1 MENLK
6 NGIKPPQL
14 FVKRN
19 LLMKKNLLLTV
30 FIFLFIGVGCTSKKD
45 SNNSTQILIAKEDIK
60 YPYNI
65 DLPDKVQ
72 GDLTTS
78 SIASE
83 VKFIPLETIKMSLIG
98 KGERIRINDSLIVIS
113 DWKKIFLFKKDGRF
127 IRQIGTNGK
136 GPGEYL
142 MIFDF
147 ELKEDT
153 ILLTSTGKRS
163 IIKYTLDGKFQEE
176 IQVGNQLTHFSLT
189 PNGHVVWYNQKKGE
203 LTFYDHTMMP
213 DNVIRPGNLDILPDR
228 YSIYD
233 TFDTYFQ
240 VSGNKLLFSNYF
252 NDTVWNVSNG
262 EQKAAYVFNL
272 KDKLL
277 PHEVL
282 IKSYHDQDFNKFTK
296 LAANYQ
302 KVNLLEG
309 KNKLFIFQKT
319 WAGNDLNAIYTHTFD
334 TGITQRYT
342 APYIYDD
349 MLSGMELR
357 IKSENQCS
365 EKFLISLVSPL
376 KLLEELEKTDTE
388 DKPEAYDSWKKQ
400 MRKVKYDD
408 NPVIAIIKLK

>member
-1 MENLK
+1 
-6 NGIKPPQL
+6 
-14 FVKRN
+14 
-19 LLMKKNLLLTV
+19 MKKNLLLTV
-30 FIFLFIGVGCTSKKD
+30 FIFLLIGVGCTSKKD
-45 SNNSTQILIAKEDIK
+45 GNNSTQILTAKEDIK

-83 VKFIPLETIKMSLIG
+83 VKFIPLETNKMSLIG

-176 IQVGNQLTHFSLT
+176 IQVGNQLTHFSLN

-203 LTFYDHTMMP
+203 LTFYDHTMKP

-228 YSIYD
+228 NSIYD

-262 EQKAAYVFNL
+262 EKKAAYVFNL

-282 IKSYHDQDFNKFTK
+282 IKSYHDQDVDKFTK
-296 LAANYQ
+296 QAANYQ
-302 KVNLLEG
+302 KVNLFEG

-349 MLSGMELR
+349 MLSSMELR

-376 KLLEELEKTDTE
+376 KLVEELEKTDTE

>member
-1 MENLK
+1 
-6 NGIKPPQL
+6 
-14 FVKRN
+14 
-19 LLMKKNLLLTV
+19 MKKNLLLTV
-30 FIFLFIGVGCTSKKD
+30 FIFLLIGVGCTSKKD
-45 SNNSTQILIAKEDIK
+45 GNNSTQILTAKEDIK

-65 DLPDKVQ
+65 DLPYKVQ
-72 GDLTTS
+72 VDLTTS

-83 VKFIPLETIKMSLIG
+83 VKFIPLETNKMSLIG

-176 IQVGNQLTHFSLT
+176 IQVGNQLTHFSLN

-203 LTFYDHTMMP
+203 LTFYDHTMKP

-262 EQKAAYVFNL
+262 EKKAAYVFNL

-282 IKSYHDQDFNKFTK
+282 IKSYHDQDVDKFTK
-296 LAANYQ
+296 QAANYQ
-302 KVNLLEG
+302 KVNLFEG
-309 KNKLFIFQKT
+309 KKQAFYF
-319 WAGNDLNAIYTHTFD
+319 
-334 TGITQRYT
+334 
-342 APYIYDD
+342 
-349 MLSGMELR
+349 
-357 IKSENQCS
+357 SEN
-365 EKFLISLVSPL
+365 LGG
-376 KLLEELEKTDTE
+376 
-388 DKPEAYDSWKKQ
+388 
-400 MRKVKYDD
+400 
-408 NPVIAIIKLK
+408 

>member
-1 MENLK
+1 MGATIK
-6 NGIKPPQL
+6 NQ
-14 FVKRN
+14 
-19 LLMKKNLLLTV
+19 MKKNFLLTGL
-30 FIFLFIGVGCTSKKD
+30 IFLLIGVGCTSKKD
-45 SNNSTQILIAKEDIK
+45 GNSSTQVLNTKKNTK
-60 YPYNI
+60 YPHNI
-65 DLPDKVQ
+65 NLPDKVQ

-78 SIASE
+78 TIASE
-83 VKFIPLETIKMSLIG
+83 VKFIPLETNKKSLIG
-98 KGERIRINDSLIVIS
+98 KGGRIRINDSIIVIS

-142 MIFDF
+142 IIFDF

-176 IQVGNQLTHFSLT
+176 IEVGNQLTNFSVT
-189 PNGHVVWYNQKKGE
+189 PNGHVVWYNRKKGE
-203 LTFYDHTMMP
+203 LTFYDHTMKP
-213 DNVIRPGNLDILPDR
+213 DNVIRPGNLAILPDG
-228 YSIYD
+228 YSISD

-240 VSGNKLLFSNYF
+240 VSGDKLLFSNYF

-262 EQKAAYVFNL
+262 EHKAAYVFNL

-282 IKSYHDQDFNKFTK
+282 SKIYHDHDYDKFNK

-309 KNKLFIFQKT
+309 KNILFIFQKT
-319 WAGNDLNAIYTHTFD
+319 WTGNDLNAIYTHTFD
-334 TGITQRYT
+334 TGITQKYT
-342 APYIYDD
+342 APHIYDD
-349 MLSGMELR
+349 MLSGMKLS
-357 IKSENQCS
+357 INQKIQCS

-376 KLLEELEKTDTE
+376 KLVEELEKMDTE

-408 NPVIAIIKLK
+408 NPVIAIIKLN

>member
-1 MENLK
+1 
-6 NGIKPPQL
+6 
-14 FVKRN
+14 
-19 LLMKKNLLLTV
+19 MKKNLLLTV
-30 FIFLFIGVGCTSKKD
+30 FIFLLIGVGCTSKKD
-45 SNNSTQILIAKEDIK
+45 GNNSTQILIAKEDIK

-78 SIASE
+78 AIASE
-83 VKFIPLETIKMSLIG
+83 VKFIPLETNKMSLIG
-98 KGERIRINDSLIVIS
+98 KGGRIRINDSIIVIS
-113 DWKKIFLFKKDGRF
+113 DWKKILLFQKDGRF

-176 IQVGNQLTHFSLT
+176 IQVGNQLTHFSLN
-189 PNGHVVWYNQKKGE
+189 PNGHVVWYNQKKEE
-203 LTFYDHTMMP
+203 LTFYDHTMKP

-228 YSIYD
+228 NSIYD

-262 EQKAAYVFNL
+262 EKKAAYVFNL

-282 IKSYHDQDFNKFTK
+282 IKSYHDQDVDKFTK
-296 LAANYQ
+296 QAANYQ
-302 KVNLLEG
+302 KVNLFEG

-349 MLSGMELR
+349 MLSSMELR

-376 KLLEELEKTDTE
+376 KLVEELEKTDTE

>member
-1 MENLK
+1 M
-6 NGIKPPQL
+6 
-14 FVKRN
+14 
-19 LLMKKNLLLTV
+19 MKSNEKNLLLTV
-30 FIFLFIGVGCTSKKD
+30 FIFLLIGVGCTLKKD
-45 SNNSTQILIAKEDIK
+45 GSNSTQVLNTKKNTK

-65 DLPDKVQ
+65 NLPDKVQ
-72 GDLTTS
+72 GDLTIST
-78 SIASE
+78 IASE
-83 VKFIPLETIKMSLIG
+83 VKFIPLETNKKSLIG
-98 KGERIRINDSLIVIS
+98 KGERIRMNDSLIVIS
-113 DWKKIFLFKKDGRF
+113 DWKKILVFQKDGRF

-136 GPGEYL
+136 GPGEYV
-142 MIFDF
+142 MIYDF

-153 ILLTSTGKRS
+153 IFLTSTGKQS
-163 IIKYTLDGKFQEE
+163 IIKYTLDGKFLEE
-176 IQVGNQLTHFSLT
+176 IKVGNQLTHFSLNS
-189 PNGHVVWYNQKKGE
+189 NGQVVWYSQKKGE
-203 LTFYDHTMMP
+203 LTFYDHTMKPSIM
-213 DNVIRPGNLDILPDR
+213 IRPGNLDILPDR

-252 NDTVWNVSNG
+252 SDTVWNVSDG

-277 PHEVL
+277 PHEAL
-282 IKSYHDQDFNKFTK
+282 SKSYHDHDFDKFTK
-296 LAANYQ
+296 QAANYQ
-302 KVNLLEG
+302 KVNLFEG

-376 KLLEELEKTDTE
+376 KLVEELEKTDTE

>member
-1 MENLK
+1 
-6 NGIKPPQL
+6 
-14 FVKRN
+14 
-19 LLMKKNLLLTV
+19 MKKNLLLTV
-30 FIFLFIGVGCTSKKD
+30 FIFLLIGVGCTSKKD
-45 SNNSTQILIAKEDIK
+45 GNNSTQILIAKEDIK

-83 VKFIPLETIKMSLIG
+83 VKFIPLETNKMSLIG

-176 IQVGNQLTHFSLT
+176 IQVGNQLTHFSLN

-203 LTFYDHTMMP
+203 LTFYDHTMKP

-228 YSIYD
+228 NSIYD

-262 EQKAAYVFNL
+262 EKKAAYVFNL

-282 IKSYHDQDFNKFTK
+282 IKSYHDQDVDKFTK
-296 LAANYQ
+296 QAANYQ
-302 KVNLLEG
+302 KVNLFEG

-349 MLSGMELR
+349 MLSSMELR

-376 KLLEELEKTDTE
+376 KLVEELEKTDTE

>member
-1 MENLK
+1 
-6 NGIKPPQL
+6 
-14 FVKRN
+14 
-19 LLMKKNLLLTV
+19 MKKNLLLTV
-30 FIFLFIGVGCTSKKD
+30 FIFLLIGVGCTSKKD
-45 SNNSTQILIAKEDIK
+45 GNNSTQILTAKEDIK

-83 VKFIPLETIKMSLIG
+83 VKFIPLETNKMSLIG

-176 IQVGNQLTHFSLT
+176 IQVGNQLTHFSLN

-203 LTFYDHTMMP
+203 LTFYDHTMKP

-262 EQKAAYVFNL
+262 EKKAAYVFNL

-282 IKSYHDQDFNKFTK
+282 IKSYHDQDVDKFTK
-296 LAANYQ
+296 QAANYQ
-302 KVNLLEG
+302 KVNLFEG

-349 MLSGMELR
+349 MLSSMELR

-376 KLLEELEKTDTE
+376 KLVEELEKTDTE

>member
-1 MENLK
+1 
-6 NGIKPPQL
+6 
-14 FVKRN
+14 
-19 LLMKKNLLLTV
+19 MKKNLLLTV
-30 FIFLFIGVGCTSKKD
+30 FIFLLIGVGCTSKKD
-45 SNNSTQILIAKEDIK
+45 GNNSTQILIAKEDIK

-83 VKFIPLETIKMSLIG
+83 VKFIPLETNKMSLIG
-98 KGERIRINDSLIVIS
+98 KGGRIRINDSIIVIS
-113 DWKKIFLFKKDGRF
+113 DWKKILLFQKDGRF

-176 IQVGNQLTHFSLT
+176 IQVGNQLTHFSLN

-203 LTFYDHTMMP
+203 LTFYDHTMKP

-228 YSIYD
+228 NSIYD

-262 EQKAAYVFNL
+262 EKKAAYVFNL

-282 IKSYHDQDFNKFTK
+282 IKSYHDQDVDKFTK
-296 LAANYQ
+296 QAANYQ
-302 KVNLLEG
+302 KVNLFEG

-349 MLSGMELR
+349 MLSSMELR

-376 KLLEELEKTDTE
+376 KLVEELEKTDTE

>member
-1 MENLK
+1 
-6 NGIKPPQL
+6 
-14 FVKRN
+14 
-19 LLMKKNLLLTV
+19 
-30 FIFLFIGVGCTSKKD
+30 VGCTSKKD
-45 SNNSTQILIAKEDIK
+45 GNNSTQILIAKEDIK

-78 SIASE
+78 AIASE
-83 VKFIPLETIKMSLIG
+83 VKFIPLETNKMSLIG
-98 KGERIRINDSLIVIS
+98 KGGRIRINDSIIVIS
-113 DWKKIFLFKKDGRF
+113 DWKKILLFQKDGRF

-176 IQVGNQLTHFSLT
+176 IQVGNQLTHFSLN

-203 LTFYDHTMMP
+203 LTFYDHTMKP

-228 YSIYD
+228 NSIYD

-262 EQKAAYVFNL
+262 EKKAAYVFNL

-282 IKSYHDQDFNKFTK
+282 IKSYHDQDVDKFTK
-296 LAANYQ
+296 QAANYQ
-302 KVNLLEG
+302 KVNLFEG

-349 MLSGMELR
+349 MLSSMELR

-376 KLLEELEKTDTE
+376 KLVEELEKTDTE